1 MEIRLCVCSTV
12 TNLNRNVTV
21 HPVGSL
27 STAAHRKGATAYML
41 RRNAPAYTMPLC
53 DSAEP
58 LHSVFWPNVAP
69 PGKATP
75 KRARE
80 AG

>member
-1 MEIRLCVCSTV
+1 
-12 TNLNRNVTV
+12 
-21 HPVGSL
+21 
-27 STAAHRKGATAYML
+27 ML

-53 DSAEP
+53 NSAEP
-58 LHSVFWPNVAP
+58 LHSVSGRTLPT
-69 PGKATP
+69 PGQATP

>member
-1 MEIRLCVCSTV
+1 
-12 TNLNRNVTV
+12 
-21 HPVGSL
+21 
-27 STAAHRKGATAYML
+27 ML

-58 LHSVFWPNVAP
+58 LHSVFWPNAAP
-69 PGKATP
+69 PRPSHA